1 MNFYHYGNRVY
12 IFIISII
19 ILSSC
24 SFVFLNPF
32 NNNKSTHSENSVLIN
47 ELIFYQTDKKG
58 NIYKIAS
65 KDSSQYK
72 DLFIFNNPKINT
84 LNFTMESIITSDIAK
99 LKIDNF
105 IEFIDNVKYNDNINR
120 SLFTSHLFYDIING
134 NISSDKNTVLKTDDS
149 KILGESFKYNI
160 ESKSIYINKVKA
172 SFF

>member
-32 NNNKSTHSENSVLIN
+32 SNNKSTNSENSILIN

-65 KDSSQYK
+65 KDSFQYK